1 MQVLTSQEDL
11 LAISDNSFVGTPPKM
26 TNCRIEFAGKGN
38 ILFCEEGV
46 MLSGGSIKFSGD
58 NGLVVLRRSRYYY
71 KLDLTVYNNGLFFS
85 GTDGYYN
92 GALHA
97 ICSEGKFIILG
108 DECLYSFGI
117 WIRTADPHLIYDA
130 KTRKRINYSKDVL
143 VGDHVWI
150 GQDCMLLKG
159 TTIGSGSIIGTKA
172 VTSGRIFSNSSWGGV
187 PARCIGRDLF
197 WDRPSVH
204 NYVESDTERSAH
216 FSGKPYVYS
225 PDETTLDTQSVLGSL
240 HGLHTA
246 KERLG
251 MIQETLFD
259 RQTNRFY
266 IDEKTTQ
273 DKRGASSRLGKLVS
287 RLGR

>member
-1 MQVLTSQEDL
+1 
-11 LAISDNSFVGTPPKM
+11 M
-26 TNCRIEFAGKGN
+26 T
-38 ILFCEEGV
+38 
-46 MLSGGSIKFSGD
+46 LSGGAIRFSGN
-58 NGLVVLRRSRYYY
+58 NGLVVLRKSRHDY
-71 KLDLTVYNNGLFFS
+71 KLDLTVYSSGLFFS

-108 DECLYSFGI
+108 DDCLFSFGI
-117 WIRTADPHLIYDA
+117 WIRTADPHLIYD
-130 KTRKRINYSKDVL
+130 TRTCRRINYSKDVL

-150 GQDCMLLKG
+150 GQNSMLLKG
-159 TTIGSGSIIGTKA
+159 TAIGSGSIIGAKA
-172 VTSGRIFSNSSWGGV
+172 LTSGRIFSNSSWGGV
-187 PARCIGRDLF
+187 PARCIGKDLF
-197 WDRPSVH
+197 WDRPCVH
-204 NYVESDTERSAH
+204 NYVESDTKQSAH
-216 FSGKPYVYS
+216 FSGKPYVYF

-251 MIQETLFD
+251 MIQEMLFGPHA
-259 RQTNRFY
+259 NRFY
-266 IDEKTTQ
+266 VSEKTTQ